1 MYKILDK
8 LPARTLAVG
17 AIRWSLVFIFALFGI
32 AKFAAYEAE
41 GVARTAMHYPLF
53 AWMYPLIGVQGT
65 SNVIGTIE
73 LSTGVLIALG
83 AWSHRA
89 GLLGGLMGMA
99 TFCVTLSFSFGAAL
113 WEKGMVFRSWGLPRN
128 SSSRTPFCLQLVWR
142 LCFTPGMHCGKCRRL
157 IGSWLRKRPFRR
169 SRAGV

>member
-1 MYKILDK
+1 MFKILDR
-8 LPARTLAVG
+8 LPSQLLAM
-17 AIRWSLVFIFALFGI
+17 AALRWSLVFVFAFFGV

-73 LSTGVLIALG
+73 LLAGALIALG

-89 GLLGGLMGMA
+89 GLLGSLMGIC
-99 TFCVTLSFSFGAAL
+99 TFLITLSFSFGASL
-113 WEKGMVFRSWGLPRN
+113 WEEGYGF
-128 SSSRTPFCLQLVWR
+128 PFMGPTAQFLFKDAVLLAACLALA
-142 LCFTPGMHCGKCRRL
+142 LHAGHA
-157 IGSWLRKRPFRR
+157 LRA
-169 SRAGV
+169 RAGA